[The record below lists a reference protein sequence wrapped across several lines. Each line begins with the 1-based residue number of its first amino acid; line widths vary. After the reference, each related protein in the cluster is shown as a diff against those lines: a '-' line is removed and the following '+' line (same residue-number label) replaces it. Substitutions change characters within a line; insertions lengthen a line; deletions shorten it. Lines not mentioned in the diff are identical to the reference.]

1 MKKILGFVAMV
12 LAIAA
17 CNTMEMDNQPTGK
30 DGMITITAQLAPK
43 TAMTKA
49 LAFGKDAGDNDIIV
63 STWEVGEHLA
73 IRYYLE
79 GSSWTDA
86 NAEITAVDGNGTATI
101 SISFIPSKV
110 PNDGTTCYIIYPYDA
125 SKYYDETNGTI
136 ETGFFKNQTG
146 LLNAG
151 MDLRVGN
158 GVIHTSSPATLEVT
172 TQPAAKVDI
181 FKFTI
186 QDIAGTDKTATAF
199 KVRDDSGNLM
209 ASVTPGSATGTLYVV
224 LPVLEAGTY
233 WFNAT
238 INDKPYITKATT
250 SAATVAGKYY
260 QSTVRMATLKNVIA
274 ANGKFYKDAAA
285 ATADE
290 TTAVAMITVLYTS
303 NEDKLNGYHGRALAL
318 NDAGSGNVFLWRSTQ
333 TPAYDH
339 TKHYTSSNFEYED
352 GLDYNASHNN
362 DTYPAFQAAIFNNG
376 TATPSGCSA
385 WYLPSGEQWKTMISS
400 FNGYSSLRDAFEAA
414 GGTKMNKNS
423 YWSCSESTPSLAW
436 SISFS
441 SGTWSDSNKI
451 STGNAKY
458 VRSALA
464 F

>member
-1 MKKILGFVAMV
+1 MIMKKMLGFVAMV

-17 CNTMEMDNQPTGK
+17 CNTMEMDNQPAGK

-63 STWEVGEHLA
+63 STWKKGEHLA
-73 IRYYLE
+73 IRYYLN
-79 GSSWTDA
+79 GWNAAD
-86 NAEITAVDGNGTATI
+86 AEITAVDENGTATI
-101 SISFIPSKV
+101 SFSVKDNTPDNTDCF
-110 PNDGTTCYIIYPYDA
+110 IIYPYAAKDYFQ
-125 SKYYDETNGTI
+125 SNGT
-136 ETGFFKNQTG
+136 TNTDFLKNQTG
-146 LLNAG
+146 SLNPAL
-151 MDLRVGN
+151 DLRLGE
-158 GVIHTSSPATLEVT
+158 GKIHTTSPATLEVT

-186 QDIAGTDKTATAF
+186 QDMGGKDKTATAF
-199 KVRDDSGNLM
+199 KVRDVSGNLI
-209 ASVTPGSATGTLYVV
+209 ASVTPGSATGTPYVV

-238 INDKPYITKATT
+238 IDNKRYIAKATT
-250 SAATVAGKYY
+250 SGTVASKYY
-260 QSTVRMATLKNVIA
+260 QSTVKMATIGNVIA
-274 ANGKFYKDAAA
+274 ANGQFYKDSIAAKNDN
-285 ATADE
+285 TK
-290 TTAVAMITVLYTS
+290 AVAMITVLYTS

-318 NDAGSGNVFLWRSTQ
+318 NDAGSGDVFLWRSTQ
-333 TPAYDH
+333 TTAYDH

-362 DTYPAFQAAIFNNG
+362 DTYPAFQAAIYNNG

-385 WYLPSGEQWKTMISS
+385 WYLPSGEQWNTMISS
-400 FNGYSSLRDAFEAA
+400 FNSYSSLRDAFEAA

>member
-1 MKKILGFVAMV
+1 MV

-17 CNTMEMDNQPTGK
+17 CNTIEIDNQPAQK
-30 DGMITITAQLAPK
+30 DEMITITAQLAPK

-63 STWEVGEHLA
+63 STWKKGEHLA
-73 IRYYLE
+73 IRYYLN
-79 GSSWTDA
+79 GWNAAD
-86 NAEITAVDGNGTATI
+86 AEITAVDENGTATI
-101 SISFIPSKV
+101 SFSVKDNTPDNTDCF
-110 PNDGTTCYIIYPYDA
+110 IIYPYAAKDYFK
-125 SKYYDETNGTI
+125 SDGTTNTD
-136 ETGFFKNQTG
+136 FLKNQTG
-146 LLNAG
+146 SLNPAL
-151 MDLRVGN
+151 DLRLGE
-158 GVIHTSSPATLEVT
+158 GKIHTTNPATLEVT

-181 FKFTI
+181 FKFSI

-199 KVRDDSGNLM
+199 KVRDGSGNLM
-209 ASVTPGSATGTLYVV
+209 ASVTPVSATGTLYVV

-318 NDAGSGNVFLWRSTQ
+318 SDAGSGNKFQWRKTA
-333 TPAYDH
+333 PEDYDH
-339 TKHYTSSNFEYED
+339 TKRYKESSGFDKEE
-352 GLDYNASHNN
+352 GLDYNATHNN
-362 DTYPAFQAAIFNNG
+362 DTYPAFQAAISNNG
-376 TATPSGCSA
+376 TATPPGCSA
-385 WYLPSGEQWKTMISS
+385 WYLPSGEQWNTMISS
-400 FNGYSSLRDAFEAA
+400 FNSYSTLRDAFAA
-414 GGTKMNKNS
+414 VGGTNMNSWS
-423 YWSCSESTPSLAW
+423 YWSCSETDSNLRAW
-436 SISFS
+436 KYSFNS
-441 SGTWSDSNKI
+441 SGHGWGYDQKVYEN
-451 STGNAKY
+451 Y

>member
-1 MKKILGFVAMV
+1 MKKMLGFVAMV

-17 CNTMEMDNQPTGK
+17 CNTMEMDNQTAQK

-49 LAFGKDAGDNDIIV
+49 LDFGKDAGDNDIIV
-63 STWEVGEHLA
+63 STWKKGEHLA
-73 IRYYLE
+73 IRYYLN
-79 GSSWTDA
+79 GWNAAD
-86 NAEITAVDGNGTATI
+86 AEITAVDENGTATI
-101 SISFIPSKV
+101 SFSVKDNTPDNTDCF
-110 PNDGTTCYIIYPYDA
+110 IIYPYAAKDYFK
-125 SKYYDETNGTI
+125 SDGTTNTD
-136 ETGFFKNQTG
+136 FLKNQTG
-146 LLNAG
+146 SLNSAL
-151 MDLRVGN
+151 DLRLGE
-158 GVIHTSSPATLEVT
+158 GKIYTTSPATLEVT

-303 NEDKLNGYHGRALAL
+303 NDDKITGFHGRALAL
-318 NDAGSGNVFLWRSTQ
+318 SDAGSGNVFLWRSSQ
-333 TPAYDH
+333 TAAYDH
-339 TKHYTSSNFEYED
+339 TKHYTYSNFEYED

-362 DTYPAFQAAIFNNG
+362 DTYPAFQAAISNNG

-423 YWSCSESTPSLAW
+423 YWSCSESTPSSAW

-441 SGTWSDSNKI
+441 YGTWSDSNKI

>member
-1 MKKILGFVAMV
+1 MIMKKILGFVAMV

-17 CNTMEMDNQPTGK
+17 CNTMEMDNQPAGK

-43 TAMTKA
+43 TPITKA
-49 LAFGKDAGDNDIIV
+49 VADNGDNKITA
-63 STWEVGEHLA
+63 TWAVGEHLA

-79 GSSWTDA
+79 GWSWTDA

-158 GVIHTSSPATLEVT
+158 GVIHTSNPATLDVT

-181 FKFTI
+181 FKFKI
-186 QDIAGTDKTATAF
+186 QDISGADTTTTAF
-199 KVRDDSGNLM
+199 KVRDYSGNLI
-209 ASVTPGSATGTLYVV
+209 ASVTPGSATGTLYAV
-224 LPVLEAGTY
+224 LPVLEADTTY
-233 WFNAT
+233 WFSAT
-238 INDKPYITKATT
+238 INNKSYIAKAKT

-260 QSTVRMATLKNVIA
+260 QSTVRMATIRNVIA
-274 ANGKFYKDAAA
+274 ANGKFYKDSIAAKNDN
-285 ATADE
+285 TK
-290 TTAVAMITVLYTS
+290 AVAMITVLYYS

-318 NDAGSGNVFLWRSTQ
+318 SDAGSGNKLKWRESLPSQ
-333 TPAYDH
+333 YDH
-339 TKHYTSSNFEYED
+339 TKQFQTSNFTLED
-352 GLDYNASHNN
+352 GLDYNESHNN
-362 DTYPAFQAAIFNNG
+362 DTYPAFQAAISNNG
-376 TATPSGCSA
+376 TATPPDCSA
-385 WYLPSGEQWKTMISS
+385 WYLPSGEQWNTMISS
-400 FNGYSSLRDAFEAA
+400 FNSYSSLRDAFAA
-414 GGTKMNKNS
+414 VGGTNMMNNWS
-423 YWSCSESTPSLAW
+423 YWSCSEKDDRYRAW
-436 SISFS
+436 CYSFN
-441 SGTWSDSNKI
+441 SNNHGWNYDQK
-451 STGNAKY
+451 TEEKY